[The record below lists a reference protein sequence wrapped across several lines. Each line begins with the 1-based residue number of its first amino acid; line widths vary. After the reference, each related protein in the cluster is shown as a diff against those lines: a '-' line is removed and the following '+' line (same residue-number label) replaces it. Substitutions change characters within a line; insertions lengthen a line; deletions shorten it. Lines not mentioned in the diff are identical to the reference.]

1 MNNIDCI
8 FFDLGST
15 LIDETLAY
23 EHRFRDSIV
32 GKDISYEKVYKKAI
46 EFYKQGKRGD
56 LETFKFFNLP
66 KTEWHTEDEILY
78 PNTVK
83 VLDNLSQKYK
93 LGIIANQNCGTEK
106 RLEHFGIL
114 KYFDIVVSSA
124 EEGVAKPNPEI
135 FNRAVSRADTYVDRC
150 VMIGDRLDNDIVPAK
165 RMGFKTVWV
174 RQGFARFVPVMYVGK
189 WADFIFDGI
198 GAVVLL
204 NNII

>member
-1 MNNIDCI
+1 M
-8 FFDLGST
+8 
-15 LIDETLAY
+15 
-23 EHRFRDSIV
+23 
-32 GKDISYEKVYKKAI
+32 
-46 EFYKQGKRGD
+46 
-56 LETFKFFNLP
+56 ETFKFFNLP

-174 RQGFARFVPVMYVGK
+174 RQGFARFVPVMYGGK